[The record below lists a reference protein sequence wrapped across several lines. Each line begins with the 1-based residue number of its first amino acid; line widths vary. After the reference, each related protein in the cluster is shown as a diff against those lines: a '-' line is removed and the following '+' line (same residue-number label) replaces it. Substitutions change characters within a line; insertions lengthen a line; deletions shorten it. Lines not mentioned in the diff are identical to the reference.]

1 MGCCFSGYGGVGG
14 SVLGGGSGVSVGL
27 GVFLAGFDVKVV
39 ADVWVGL
46 VVVVGVMVVREGW
59 VIKMV
64 DGEDGDEQE
73 EQEEMKKMEMEME
86 KMK

>member
-1 MGCCFSGYGGVGG
+1 M
-14 SVLGGGSGVSVGL
+14 
-27 GVFLAGFDVKVV
+27 
-39 ADVWVGL
+39 
-46 VVVVGVMVVREGW
+46 VGVMVVREGW